1 MGEPAESKASKLPS
15 RRNVSA
21 RVMSPKVAGF
31 TRTDQMHRHFSRRFC
46 APLHGIYAVDCAG
59 IAEEAQDGA
68 VNTNRSHFM
77 QQILDTR
84 ATIRRPSSS
93 SFATRLLRRV
103 IDADRRYRERRA
115 LVRLSN
121 EQLDDIGQ
129 SRAEIGRMMRGD
141 SRS

>member
-1 MGEPAESKASKLPS
+1 
-15 RRNVSA
+15 
-21 RVMSPKVAGF
+21 
-31 TRTDQMHRHFSRRFC
+31 
-46 APLHGIYAVDCAG
+46 
-59 IAEEAQDGA
+59 
-68 VNTNRSHFM
+68 M